1 MMPSN
6 FPSFSHIYIEKE
18 ALSRP
23 LTQVVTSQF
32 PKAIIIEIDNYRE
45 LFNQPRQ
52 NWREQKQS
60 QKLILAVKHGN
71 RVHKATEVLP
81 IHSGAPLYYASPVL
95 NCLYDCQYCFLQ
107 AMYRSANMVVF
118 VNEEDFYQDVKETI
132 KTEGPITL
140 SVSYD
145 CDLLASEAFIPWTK
159 RWISAAAEIS
169 GLTVEIRSKSAN
181 YSLIKELEPNPQVIL
196 AWSMS
201 PTSVWSQY
209 EHLTASPERRLRN
222 IIAAVTDGWRTRI
235 CLDPVIPV
243 AEWQEA
249 YRTLIKKIFT
259 ELNGKVLEDVSV
271 GVFRM
276 GADHLRNLKSRAPTL
291 NLLQADLLTEST
303 SGITALSEING
314 IPIATEIAH
323 YLSEFLSS
331 EKTIIW

>member
-1 MMPSN
+1 MHSN

-18 ALSRP
+18 AYNRP
-23 LTQVVTSQF
+23 LTTLICEHF

-71 RVHKATEVLP
+71 RVHPATEVLP
-81 IHSGAPLYYASPVL
+81 THSGPPLYYASPVL

-118 VNEEDFYQDVKETI
+118 VNEEDFYDDVIETI
-132 KTEGPITL
+132 KSQGPITL

-145 CDLLASEAFIPWTK
+145 SDLLASEAFIPWTK
-159 RWISAAAEIS
+159 RWIKAASQIAD
-169 GLTVEIRSKSAN
+169 LTVEIRSKSAH
-181 YSLIKELEPNPQVIL
+181 YSLIKELKPTPQVIL

-201 PTSVWSQY
+201 PESVWKQY
-209 EHLTASPERRLRN
+209 EHKTATPERRLGN
-222 IIAAVTDGWRTRI
+222 IAAAISDGWRTRI

-243 AEWQEA
+243 TNWQAE
-249 YRTLIKKIFT
+249 YSSLINTIFT
-259 ELNGKVLEDVSV
+259 KLNGAVLEDVSI

-276 GADHLRNLKSRAPTL
+276 GADHLRNLKSRAPSL
-291 NLLQADLLTEST
+291 NLLQAKLSLEPS
-303 SGITALSEING
+303 SGISALREIDEQNIASEI
-314 IPIATEIAH
+314 AR
-323 YLSEFLSS
+323 YLSNFLTK
-331 EKTIIW
+331 EKIILW